1 MSFRKT
7 RVHQTGLSNA
17 DRNTSSL
24 SPLKTKMPLHEPK
37 NYLKPKISL
46 VPFDS
51 PVDSTVQKYKT
62 WQKKMKNDFASH
74 SPSENKLA
82 LKTDPPDFA
91 NFKKAESKKN
101 RSYFPR
107 QVTEQFSEFLKDSN
121 VNLRSKFVKLDKE
134 KKSGINSQEFFSFLD
149 SVHAPEVL
157 LKNSDQLFRELAGDE
172 KLLRC
177 SYIESLSSKQVT
189 SPQYRLLE
197 KNNKNA
203 EEILEKQ
210 KVPVNQLEM
219 IFNKGNRLRNAV
231 KNKYSNVNELVK
243 ELQSRSVNNRIH
255 LKELKG
261 FLLSKVDG
269 KAQDSEIKSL
279 LSAYDYNKD
288 LQTDASE
295 VAKYLFM
302 DNNTA
307 QDYLHKKKRPIAP
320 NRLVDQF
327 PDKSPTKLKP
337 LLLQIEQKMFTQG
350 SNKFLPVFK
359 AFDQDNDGYLTIEDF
374 EQGLKANQITCT
386 QSEAQSLFSFLDE
399 NSNGFVTFQE
409 FCKKIQPNIITV
421 NRTSLQETELSHINL
436 SQPST
441 TFYES
446 QKSRLPPLVNKTP
459 EYSYKVTSRY
469 SSSPPYKDTFP
480 SFAPGRE
487 SPMFLNDE
495 HRYFG
500 KRFEPLNF
508 NHEDKSRAQ
517 KVLLAKIESIHKLR
531 QAQDSQIRI
540 IENQKTQTDQENIR
554 VKKQARHE
562 YETNSKKHNE

>member
-17 DRNTSSL
+17 DHNTLSL

-37 NYLKPKISL
+37 SYLKSKISS

-62 WQKKMKNDFASH
+62 WQKKLKNEFISQ
-74 SPSENKLA
+74 SPSENKLS

-91 NFKKAESKKN
+91 NFKKAEAKKN
-101 RSYFPR
+101 LAYFSAS
-107 QVTEQFSEFLKDSN
+107 VTEQFSEFLKDN
-121 VNLRSKFVKLDKE
+121 KVNLRSKFSKLDKT

-149 SVHAPEVL
+149 SVHAPEAL
-157 LKNSDQLFRELAGDE
+157 LRNSDQLFKELTGEE
-172 KLLRC
+172 KLLKC
-177 SYIESLSSKQVT
+177 SDIESLSTKQVH
-189 SPQYRLLE
+189 SPQYLLLE
-197 KNNKNA
+197 NNNRSS
-203 EEILEKQ
+203 EEVINKQ
-210 KVPVNQLEM
+210 KVPVNQLEL
-219 IFNKGNRLRNAV
+219 IFNKGNRIRNAV
-231 KNKYSNVNELVK
+231 KNKYGCLNDMLK
-243 ELQSRSVNNRIH
+243 ELQDHSVNNRIH
-255 LKELKG
+255 LKELKA
-261 FLLSKVDG
+261 FLLSKLDG
-269 KAQDSEIKSL
+269 KVQESEIKSL

-288 LQTDASE
+288 LQTDVTE
-295 VAKYLFM
+295 VAKYVFM

-307 QDYLHKKKRPIAP
+307 QDHLHIKKRPIAP

-327 PDKSPTKLKP
+327 PNKSPTKLKP

-359 AFDQDNDGYLTIEDF
+359 AFDQDNDGYLTIEDL
-374 EQGLKANQITCT
+374 EQGLKANQITYS

-421 NRTSLQETELSHINL
+421 NRASLQETELAHINL

-441 TFYES
+441 VFYES

-459 EYSYKVTSRY
+459 EYSLKAASRY

-487 SPMFLNDE
+487 SPMFINDDQ
-495 HRYFG
+495 RYFG

-508 NHEDKSRAQ
+508 GHEDKSRAQ
-517 KVLLAKIESIHKLR
+517 KVLLAKIETMQKLR
-531 QAQDSQIRI
+531 QVQDSRI
-540 IENQKTQTDQENIR
+540 KSIESQKKQTDEENIR
-554 VKKQARHE
+554 VKKQARQE
-562 YETNSKKHNE
+562 YEKQFKEV